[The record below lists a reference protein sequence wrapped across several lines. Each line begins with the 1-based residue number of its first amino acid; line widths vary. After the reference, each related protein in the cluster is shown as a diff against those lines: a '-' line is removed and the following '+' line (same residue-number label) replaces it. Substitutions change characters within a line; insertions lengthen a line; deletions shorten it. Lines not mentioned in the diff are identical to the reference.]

1 VFVFLKEK
9 KQSVFYSIYI
19 QIFSAGWLLLLPF
32 RGIWIIVI
40 KRQHNNNENNYTLIY
55 RRFFILSPA
64 DDDYTAAS

>member
-1 VFVFLKEK
+1 VCIFEKK

-40 KRQHNNNENNYTLIY
+40 KRQHNNNNENNYTLIY
-55 RRFFILSPA
+55 RRFILSPA